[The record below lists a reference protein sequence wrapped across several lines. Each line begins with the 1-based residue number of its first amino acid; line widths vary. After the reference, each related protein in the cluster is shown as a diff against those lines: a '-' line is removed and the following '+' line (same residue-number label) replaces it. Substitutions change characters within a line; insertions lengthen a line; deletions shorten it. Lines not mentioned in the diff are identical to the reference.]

1 MKPEAILHSFGYLT
15 QAAGVTVA
23 VSLAGIVIGFVIG
36 ALICAARLSRRAWL
50 RRLGGAYVSIFRGVP
65 LLVQLLFIYYF
76 LAEFGLDVPAIVA
89 AVGGLALSS
98 SAYQAEILRGAFN
111 AVPRGQAE
119 AAVALGFNG
128 LEIWRRILLPQALR
142 ISVPP
147 LINEFILLLKAS
159 SLVSVVGI
167 AELTR
172 VSMNIASLTYRPL
185 EAYLGGGLF
194 YLAINLTLA
203 GFGALAERRLA
214 AGEAR

>member
-142 ISVPP
+142 ISIPP